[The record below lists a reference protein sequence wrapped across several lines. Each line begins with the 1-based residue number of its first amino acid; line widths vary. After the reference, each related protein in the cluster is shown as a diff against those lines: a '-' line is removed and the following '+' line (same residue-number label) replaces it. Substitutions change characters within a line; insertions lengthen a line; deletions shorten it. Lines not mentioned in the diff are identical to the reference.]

1 MLQAFGASRSLAQ
14 ETLLAGKPAIQ
25 VPVLIVGAGP
35 TGLSTSIL
43 LTRYGIPSL
52 LVERHASTSIYPRA
66 TGVSTRSM
74 ELFRQ
79 WGLDQRVRAAGFE
92 IVDPFAPVLPTLAQH
107 EVAHIPLGFPSAQ
120 EALTVSPVTPWAC
133 PQDALEPILLE
144 RARGYAGAQI
154 VFGTELT
161 AFEQNETGVSATL
174 IDRAT
179 GNATQVRAR
188 YVVAADGAHSW
199 VREQLDIAMEGPDH
213 LADFLSI
220 LFRADLKR
228 FITGR
233 FHGLYVIQHPQA
245 PGVLVP
251 TSTDGRWV
259 FGMQWHPE
267 HGERVEDYDSERC
280 INLVRTAVG
289 LPDLDVELLGVQA
302 FTFAAQVAQHYR
314 KGRVFLAGD
323 AAHRMTPSGGMGM
336 NTGIHDA
343 HNLAWKLAAVI
354 KGWAEPSLLE
364 TYESERRH
372 VGLRNAKRSDTRLS
386 IGRQQGEA
394 RAYEEQ
400 EVSWSDLEIDLGYSY
415 ESTAIIAEYSSAG
428 SNAANRPGF
437 TCQPGRRAPHV
448 WLERDGQRISTLDL
462 YDRTLTL
469 LTSSRG
475 IAWREAARMVTATS
489 GIPLTIYTIGQEGEF
504 QDIDYR
510 WREAYGI
517 HEDGAILIR
526 PDGFVAW
533 REPGASVNQREV
545 LMQVVEQI
553 VGRRPSHSPAGTRL
567 QLEESSQYI
576 VRT

>member
-14 ETLLAGKPAIQ
+14 EKLFAEKPAIQ

-43 LTRYGIPSL
+43 LSRYGIPSL
-52 LVERHASTSIYPRA
+52 LVERHTSTSIYPRA
-66 TGVSTRSM
+66 TGISTRSM
-74 ELFRQ
+74 ELLRQ

-92 IVDPFAPVLPTLAQH
+92 LADPFAPVLPTLAQH
-107 EVAHIPLGFPSAQ
+107 EVARIPLGFPSAQ
-120 EALTVSPVTPWAC
+120 EAVAVSPVTPWAC

-144 RARGYAGAQI
+144 YASSFPGTQI
-154 VFGTELT
+154 VFGKELT
-161 AFEQNETGVSATL
+161 KFEQDDEGISAML
-174 IDRAT
+174 IDRTT
-179 GNATQVRAR
+179 GNAHLVRTR
-188 YVVAADGAHSW
+188 YLVAADGAHSS
-199 VREQLDIAMEGPDH
+199 VRQQLGIALEGPDH

-228 FITGR
+228 LIAGR
-233 FHGLYVIQHPQA
+233 IHGLYFIQHPQA
-245 PGVLVP
+245 SGVLVP

-267 HGERVEDYDSERC
+267 HGERVEDYDSERR

-364 TYESERRH
+364 TYESERRP
-372 VGLRNAKRSDTRLS
+372 VGLRNAKRSDTRRS
-386 IGRQQGEA
+386 VGRQQGEA
-394 RAYEEQ
+394 RVDEEQ

-415 ESTAIIAEYSSAG
+415 ESTAIIAEYSSVG
-428 SNAANRPGF
+428 SNASINPGF
-437 TCQPGRRAPHV
+437 TCQPGRRAPHI

-462 YDRTLTL
+462 YDQTLTL
-469 LTSSRG
+469 LTGSRG
-475 IAWREAARMVTATS
+475 AAWREAARMVTEAS
-489 GIPLTIYTIGQEGEF
+489 GVPLSVYTIGQEGDF
-504 QDIDYR
+504 QDIDSR
-510 WREAYGI
+510 WRDAYGI

-533 REPGASVNQREV
+533 RELGATANHREV

-553 VGRRPSHSPAGTRL
+553 FGRRPSHSLAGTRL
-567 QLEESSQYI
+567 QLEEASQYI
-576 VRT
+576 ARA